1 VIRINTKEK
10 DQEVIRRYEELNQY
24 PRIFDWVDRWAQEFP
39 DEIAIIEYYSDEKIT
54 WKEFASMT
62 KLQAAKLLTLGIKKG
77 DIVAT
82 SLTFL
87 KEHAYLMYACAR
99 IGAIIA
105 ILDIRLKMTE
115 IDRHFYNINPKAYF
129 SHGKTHFADFRPNLK
144 MMIDKYGKKNGG
156 TCELFVQI
164 QKESDLVVDGA
175 MSFSSFMKDVKF
187 DFKDLEK
194 AQKLV
199 GKRDPILILFTT
211 GSTGYPKPALICS
224 ENILMQNIGEKV
236 AWDVNENDTM
246 LVNLPPSHVGGST
259 IQFMGQV
266 YSRGKAC
273 LLPIYNPVQSL
284 DAIQKYKITFVGM
297 IPALYSL
304 IWRVPN
310 YKSYDLSSL
319 RFAIVT
325 GQTVTKEFL
334 KKLSDFC
341 SNFGSTFG
349 LTELGGVCT
358 YCPYH
363 MSIDEVHNTAGFDSP
378 ICPISIRG
386 QMKEDGSAGDEKSP
400 GEIGHMAFSG
410 PQPFLGYL
418 HDEENTRKTISKD
431 GFCYTGD
438 LGSYDEL
445 GLHFTARFKNII
457 KPKGYQVYPKEIEDF
472 IHSKLRN
479 KISVVGVVGAHHDV
493 FNEGV
498 IAFVE
503 KSPNVEL
510 KTDEIEKFLPE
521 IASYKRPLHIEIIE
535 PNQMPLNRTN
545 KIDYLALRK
554 RGSELTEKLRSK
566 GEWDSD

>member
-1 VIRINTKEK
+1 
-10 DQEVIRRYEELNQY
+10 
-24 PRIFDWVDRWAQEFP
+24 
-39 DEIAIIEYYSDEKIT
+39 
-54 WKEFASMT
+54 MT
-62 KLQAAKLLTLGIKKG
+62 KLYAAKLLTMGIKKG

-82 SLTFL
+82 SLTYL
-87 KEHAYLMYACAR
+87 KEHAFLMYACAR

-105 ILDIRLKMTE
+105 ILDLRLKMME

-129 SHGKTHFADFRPNLK
+129 SHGKTPFADFRPNLN
-144 MMIDKYGKKNGG
+144 MMIKKFGKKNGG
-156 TCELFVQI
+156 TCELFVQF

-175 MSFSSFMKDVKF
+175 MSFGSFMKDVKF

-224 ENILMQNIGEKV
+224 ENILMQNIGYKV

-273 LLPIYNPVQSL
+273 LLPIYNPVHSL

-304 IWRVPN
+304 MWRVPN

-334 KKLSDFC
+334 KKLKEFC
-341 SNFGSTFG
+341 PNFGTAFG

-358 YCPYH
+358 FCPYH
-363 MSIDEVHNTAGFDSP
+363 MTIDEVHSTAGFESP

-386 QMKEDGSAGDEKSP
+386 PMKEDGSAGEEKAP
-400 GEIGHMAFSG
+400 GEIGHMTFSG

-418 HDEENTRKTISKD
+418 HDEENTKKTISTD

-438 LGSYDEL
+438 LGSYDES

-472 IHSKLRN
+472 IHNKLRN

-503 KSPNVEL
+503 KNPNVEL
-510 KTDEIEKFLPE
+510 ETEEIEKFLPE

-535 PNQMPLNRTN
+535 PNQMPLNRT
-545 KIDYLALRK
+545 KKVDYMVLRK
-554 RGSELTEKLRSK
+554 RGTKLVGKLRSN
-566 GEWDSD
+566 GGWDSN

>member
-1 VIRINTKEK
+1 
-10 DQEVIRRYEELNQY
+10 
-24 PRIFDWVDRWAQEFP
+24 
-39 DEIAIIEYYSDEKIT
+39 
-54 WKEFASMT
+54 MT
-62 KLQAAKLLTLGIKKG
+62 KIIAAKLLALGIKKG

-82 SLTFL
+82 SLTYL

-115 IDRHFYNINPKAYF
+115 IDRHFFNIKPKAFF
-129 SHGKTHFADFRPNLK
+129 SHGKTPFADFRPNLK

-156 TCELFVQI
+156 SSELFVQF
-164 QKESDLVVDGA
+164 QKESDLIVDGA
-175 MSFSSFMKDVKF
+175 ISFGSFMKNVKY
-187 DFKDLEK
+187 DFEVLEK

-236 AWDVNENDTM
+236 AWNVSEKDIM

-266 YSRGKAC
+266 YSRGISC
-273 LLPIYNPVQSL
+273 LLPIYNPVHSL

-304 IWRVPN
+304 MWKVPN
-310 YKSYDLSSL
+310 YKGYDLSSL

-334 KKLSDFC
+334 RKLREFC
-341 SNFGSTFG
+341 PNFGNAFG

-358 YCPYH
+358 FCPYH
-363 MSIDEVHNTAGFDSP
+363 MSIDEVHRTAGFDTP

-386 QMKEDGSAGDEKSP
+386 PMKEDGSAGEEKAQ
-400 GEIGHMAFSG
+400 GEIGHMTFSG
-410 PQPFLGYL
+410 SQPFLGYL
-418 HDEENTRKTISKD
+418 HDEENTRKTISTD

-438 LGSYDEL
+438 LGSYDEI
-445 GLHFTARFKNII
+445 GLHFASRFKNII

-472 IHSKLRN
+472 IHNKLRN
-479 KISVVGVVGAHHDV
+479 KILVVGVVGAHHNV
-493 FNEGV
+493 FNEGI

-503 KSPNVEL
+503 KNPKIEL
-510 KTDEIEKFLPE
+510 KTEEIEKFLPE
-521 IASYKRPLHIEIIE
+521 IASYKRPLYIEIIE

-545 KIDYLALRK
+545 KIDYLELRK
-554 RGSELTEKLRSK
+554 RGFNLVEKLRAN
-566 GEWDSD
+566 GGWDSN